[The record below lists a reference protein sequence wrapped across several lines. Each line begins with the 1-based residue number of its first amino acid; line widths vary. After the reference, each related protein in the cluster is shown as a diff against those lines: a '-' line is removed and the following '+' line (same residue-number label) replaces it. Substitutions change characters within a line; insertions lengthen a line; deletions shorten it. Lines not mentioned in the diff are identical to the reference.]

1 MRRRLADVNWKA
13 FAVLLAAGLLGVVA
27 VFPFALELL
36 GSSIPH
42 APDVSMPTV
51 LAWAAVHDPGL
62 YAATVL
68 HETLSAKGKCY
79 RSASPIRPKAHG
91 TASI

>member
-1 MRRRLADVNWKA
+1 VRRRLADVNWKA

-51 LAWAAVHDPGL
+51 FAWALLQNGILLAVAIL
-62 YAATVL
+62 
-68 HETLSAKGKCY
+68 
-79 RSASPIRPKAHG
+79 
-91 TASI
+91 

>member
-1 MRRRLADVNWKA
+1 MRRRLADVNWKV
-13 FAVLLAAGLLGVVA
+13 FAVLLAAGRLGVVA

-51 LAWAAVHDPGL
+51 LALALLQNGILLAVAIL
-62 YAATVL
+62 
-68 HETLSAKGKCY
+68 
-79 RSASPIRPKAHG
+79 
-91 TASI
+91 

>member
-13 FAVLLAAGLLGVVA
+13 FAVLLAAGQLGVVA

-36 GSSIPH
+36 GSSIPY

-51 LAWAAVHDPGL
+51 LALALLQNGILLAVAIL
-62 YAATVL
+62 
-68 HETLSAKGKCY
+68 
-79 RSASPIRPKAHG
+79 
-91 TASI
+91 

>member
-42 APDVSMPTV
+42 APDVSMPTILGWALLQNGIL
-51 LAWAAVHDPGL
+51 LAVAIL
-62 YAATVL
+62 
-68 HETLSAKGKCY
+68 
-79 RSASPIRPKAHG
+79 
-91 TASI
+91 